1 MYCCLPALC
10 LPPYPL
16 TPSPQ
21 SSTSGLSFLSSHLH
35 SLITS
40 IPPLTHLHP
49 SSHSPP
55 SLLTLSLLPPFPHS
69 PSFPRSPPS
78 LSPLPLIPFVPHFP
92 PPYRALPGHERGAQS
107 AHTLFWHFT
116 GTSSNT
122 HTHTHLTQMSRRK
135 YTYFTARYCI
145 ILHYT
150 ALHFNFYTRI
160 AHERAIECHT
170 TL

>member
-122 HTHTHLTQMSRRK
+122 HTHTHTLHRCHAGNTLTSLRDIVL
-135 YTYFTARYCI
+135 YFT

-150 ALHFNFYTRI
+150 LIFIQESHMN
-160 AHERAIECHT
+160 EP
-170 TL
+170 